1 MDLPSFSICCQDFW
15 LEHGA
20 HTTIHKYS
28 DILPSGALFH
38 QLNEFF
44 ICNRQLLTVKRE
56 LVVAEN
62 ELRTLQGTYNDKQD
76 IWIKEK
82 LDFQVSDD

>member
-1 MDLPSFSICCQDFW
+1 MPF
-15 LEHGA
+15 
-20 HTTIHKYS
+20 
-28 DILPSGALFH
+28 GALFH
-38 QLNEFF
+38 QLNKLI
-44 ICNRQLLTVKRE
+44 ICNRQLVTVKRE

-62 ELRTLQGTYNDKQD
+62 ELRTLHDTYNDKQD

>member
-1 MDLPSFSICCQDFW
+1 M
-15 LEHGA
+15 
-20 HTTIHKYS
+20 
-28 DILPSGALFH
+28 
-38 QLNEFF
+38 
-44 ICNRQLLTVKRE
+44 TVKRE

-62 ELRTLQGTYNDKQD
+62 ELRTLQDTYNDKQD